1 MINIASWES
10 AKGTIITRKN
20 IPRVVKR
27 KHQAPT
33 NHWLTIVSS
42 SYTGLI
48 VSFNNSPEKQVS
60 NMSIMPCT
68 NHLGT
73 CEHNILPIW
82 IFPEVRRMTWI
93 YTTFGGWLPIKIANQ
108 ICVDGA
114 TSQTYCNAQEN
125 MEKADLRWLLLD
137 SYGISS
143 SQAMN
148 PLLSIAQV
156 LATATT
162 QPPGEHPPLLLVKL
176 PEKSGISDLWGSLG
190 TLTESLVW
198 RIKISSNK
206 INKNITVA
214 TRMRTQ
220 KRKRKGNK
228 QKIDN
233 LPQTT
238 NQNPKVSQDFSKRS
252 LYFLFQ
258 KKKEKTSSCR
268 LEEWRY
274 RLQPLRSL
282 QTARNGHELM
292 GKLLGKNIMG
302 PMAGQPTY
310 PSKIKARET
319 TPLIRPGYFSG
330 GVH

>member
-258 KKKEKTSSCR
+258 KKKKKKHRPVGWKSGGTGFNPSGACKLLAMAMSSWESSWEKTSWVPWLVNLPTPR
-268 LEEWRY
+268 K
-274 RLQPLRSL
+274 LR
-282 QTARNGHELM
+282 
-292 GKLLGKNIMG
+292 LGK
-302 PMAGQPTY
+302 
-310 PSKIKARET
+310 
-319 TPLIRPGYFSG
+319 PLP
-330 GVH
+330 